1 MPEKQNVTDLNKER
15 VRRQKQPD
23 PNTYQIKNSETLEQA
38 AAQYGI
44 KFRYNSRAAEMEI
57 IGSKIK
63 RWEPL
68 TDSLIA
74 ELLEWIEMQFLYQSE
89 GGRTRA
95 LRFSNEEFD
104 RAIKAL
110 SVRQS
115 FDPFQ
120 VYLDGLARWDDVPRV
135 YSLFADVFNSPT
147 DDLSRYMAQHIFL
160 GVITRAYEPGFL
172 IREVPILVGPQS
184 IGKSAMLRHLF
195 PPEHQSAWFSDS
207 YQLHESDTKTRVE
220 STLGCCLVEISEM
233 SGLRKAELER
243 VKQDLTSVKD
253 RVRLA
258 YARHVSRIER
268 QFMFVG
274 TSNRRDFLPNDPSG
288 NTRFLPIDCPVGRGS
303 AEEFMA
309 KYREMLWAE
318 ALHCYRAGERPVLP
332 RSLIGQAA
340 AQAEKFRDTD
350 EVVEADLAAVLPSM
364 THTPW
369 PSLTQ
374 IIEAVGLNPKK
385 RGDEARV
392 STALRRLGWESERD
406 CVRRYWRPKY
416 DMTPLTPL

>member
-57 IGSKIK
+57 IGGKIK

-74 ELLEWIEMQFLYQSE
+74 ELLEWIEMQFLHQSE

-160 GVITRAYEPGFL
+160 GVITRAYERAFSFEKCRFWSGRNL
-172 IREVPILVGPQS
+172 SGKVPCFGIYSRQS
-184 IGKSAMLRHLF
+184 INLHGSAIATSFMSQIQKRAWRVRSAAAWSKSA
-195 PPEHQSAWFSDS
+195 
-207 YQLHESDTKTRVE
+207 K
-220 STLGCCLVEISEM
+220 
-233 SGLRKAELER
+233 
-243 VKQDLTSVKD
+243 
-253 RVRLA
+253 
-258 YARHVSRIER
+258 
-268 QFMFVG
+268 
-274 TSNRRDFLPNDPSG
+274 
-288 NTRFLPIDCPVGRGS
+288 
-303 AEEFMA
+303 
-309 KYREMLWAE
+309 
-318 ALHCYRAGERPVLP
+318 
-332 RSLIGQAA
+332 
-340 AQAEKFRDTD
+340 
-350 EVVEADLAAVLPSM
+350 
-364 THTPW
+364 
-369 PSLTQ
+369 
-374 IIEAVGLNPKK
+374 
-385 RGDEARV
+385 
-392 STALRRLGWESERD
+392 
-406 CVRRYWRPKY
+406 
-416 DMTPLTPL
+416 